1 MTQHQI
7 LAYLAVGRWQR
18 TRAPRRPYRLTE
30 LMRAF
35 DIDAA
40 TLALAL
46 RLHNW
51 TPDKVRATRNNRRE
65 QRTFWVPPNGKPVP
79 RRRRGRPSFADLLFS
94 T

>member
-7 LAYLAVGRWQR
+7 RAYLTVGQWQR
-18 TRAPRRPYRLTE
+18 THAPRRPYRLVE

-46 RLHNW
+46 RLLNW
-51 TPDKVRATRNNRRE
+51 TPDKVRATRQNRR
-65 QRTFWVPPNGKPVP
+65 RLTTYWIAPNCNPVT
-79 RRRRGRPSFADLLFS
+79 RRRRGRPSFADLLSS